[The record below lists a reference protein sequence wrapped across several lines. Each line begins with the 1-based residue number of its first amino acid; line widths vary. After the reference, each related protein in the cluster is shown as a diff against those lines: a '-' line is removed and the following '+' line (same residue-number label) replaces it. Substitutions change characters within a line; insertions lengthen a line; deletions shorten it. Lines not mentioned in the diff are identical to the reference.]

1 MSPGNS
7 SEGESF
13 RITDGDREAAVQALG
28 EHYATGRLDKAE
40 YDERAERAWTA
51 RTDQEV
57 TPLFTDL
64 PAPHG
69 NVVARAPVASGA
81 RGSWSWDHRLPAER
95 WRSRRRGPFV
105 PWLFLVIPLAFVL
118 HAPWLIFAA
127 FFVTWMLRP
136 ARRWR

>member
-1 MSPGNS
+1 MSPA
-7 SEGESF
+7 GESW

-40 YDERAERAWTA
+40 YDERADRAWAA
-51 RTDQEV
+51 RTDSDV

-69 NVVARAPVASGA
+69 NVVATQSAVGAHVVAAP
-81 RGSWSWDHRLPAER
+81 D
-95 WRSRRRGPFV
+95 RSRRTARGRWPIGGRGPFG

-118 HAPWLIFAA
+118 HAPWLIFLVL
-127 FFVTWMLRP
+127 FVGFVLRSG
-136 ARRWR
+136 RRWG

>member
-1 MSPGNS
+1 MSS
-7 SEGESF
+7 AGESW

-40 YDERAERAWTA
+40 YDERADRAWAA
-51 RTDQEV
+51 RTNSDV

-69 NVVARAPVASGA
+69 NVLAARSAVEARVVAGTDPSRRTA
-81 RGSWSWDHRLPAER
+81 RGGWPIRH
-95 WRSRRRGPFV
+95 RGPFG

-118 HAPWLIFAA
+118 HAPWLIFLVL
-127 FFVTWMLRP
+127 FVGFVLRP
-136 ARRWR
+136 GRRWG